1 MRFANEKIILTKRE
15 KEIFD
20 NMLEDASQP
29 DEYLADCGCD
39 VCPLRLACKGID
51 EGDCA
56 FENIFYELRRIEKV
70 IEVK

>member
-1 MRFANEKIILTKRE
+1 MTIGNEKIILTKRE

-20 NMLEDASQP
+20 DMLETASQAN
-29 DEYLADCGCD
+29 EYFSECGCE

-51 EGDCA
+51 EEDCA

-70 IEVK
+70 IEIK